1 VAAPEQ
7 PRDTRS
13 TTPELAGLRVVV
25 SEQGTT
31 STLEFEGEWGLGE
44 RDAARDAVDQALQ
57 RGPECMVLDLSQVT
71 FIDSSGIHVVVTA
84 SKRCAEQKVHIV
96 IIPGP
101 PQVHRV
107 FEICQLTTL
116 LPFASQASGG

>member
-1 VAAPEQ
+1 MAAPKQ
-7 PRDTRS
+7 PREATAAIND
-13 TTPELAGLRVVV
+13 PVDLRVAV

-31 STLEFEGEWGLGE
+31 STVEFEGEWGLAE
-44 RDAARDAVDQALQ
+44 CEVARDAVEQALA
-57 RGPECMVLDLSQVT
+57 RRPECVVLDLSRVT

-84 SKRCAEQKVHIV
+84 SKRCAERSVHIV

-116 LPFASQASGG
+116 LPFASQASAG

>member
-1 VAAPEQ
+1 MRKRPRAPIAAIDDPV
-7 PRDTRS
+7 
-13 TTPELAGLRVVV
+13 GLRMVV

-31 STLEFEGEWGLGE
+31 STVEFEGEWGLAECGV
-44 RDAARDAVDQALQ
+44 ARESVEQALE
-57 RGPECMVLDLSQVT
+57 RGPECMVLDLSRLT

-84 SKRCAEQKVHIV
+84 SKRCAERSVHIV

-116 LPFASQASGG
+116 LPFASQASGR

>member
-1 VAAPEQ
+1 VAASKQ
-7 PRDTRS
+7 PREGIAAISD
-13 TTPELAGLRVVV
+13 PVGLRVAV

-31 STLEFEGEWGLGE
+31 STVEFEGEWGLAE
-44 RDAARDAVDQALQ
+44 CDAARDAVEQALE
-57 RGPECMVLDLSQVT
+57 RGPECLVIDLSRVT
-71 FIDSSGIHVVVTA
+71 FIDSSGIHDVVTA
-84 SKRCAEQKVHIV
+84 SKRSAERSVHVV

>member
-1 VAAPEQ
+1 VAAPKQ
-7 PRDTRS
+7 PREVIAAIDD
-13 TTPELAGLRVVV
+13 PVGLRIAV

-31 STLEFEGEWGLGE
+31 STVEFQGEWGLAE
-44 RDAARDAVDQALQ
+44 RDAARDAVEQALE
-57 RGPECMVLDLSQVT
+57 RGPECVVLDLSRVT

-84 SKRCAEQKVHIV
+84 SKRCAERRIHIV

>member
-7 PRDTRS
+7 PKDAVAAL
-13 TTPELAGLRVVV
+13 PDPVALRVKV

-31 STLEFEGEWGLGE
+31 STLECAGEWGLAE
-44 RDAARDAVDQALQ
+44 CDDARDAVEQALA
-57 RGPECMVLDLSQVT
+57 RGPEWMVLDLSRVT
-71 FIDSSGIHVVVTA
+71 FIDSSGIHVVVNA
-84 SKRCAEQKVHIV
+84 SKRCAERNVHIV

-116 LPFASQASGG
+116 LPFASQASGR